1 MSAEYIT
8 RCVVIAADRG
18 AGALIRELLDRLP
31 GVELCAVLDPQQ
43 VVSGRV
49 PVCDV
54 ALVCEDGASGSSRR
68 TAEAAVALP
77 GPGIVTICAAATID
91 TYREALAA
99 GARGLVAGP
108 PTREAL
114 ADAIAGAA
122 RAARTVERPAGRVV
136 AVCGAKG
143 GSGATAVAVGLAV
156 SAGALLVDLA
166 DGRAQ
171 LAELLGCRSDATV
184 GRLAQAGPD
193 LDQAL
198 ESVIST
204 HRSELRMIAGGGH
217 ELLELLPDGLTSA
230 LVRSLRRAHHLAV
243 VDAGR
248 GLARASAEAVAGAD
262 AVLLVTTPDAQSA
275 AAARAQVVALER
287 AGVAA
292 SALGLLVNRWQRRA
306 ELSVR
311 ALQRAC
317 GAPVVCV
324 LPERPDSMA
333 ELANGRAQL
342 DRWPERRL
350 RDPLVRLAGMPPV
363 AA

>member
-1 MSAEYIT
+1 MSGEYVT
-8 RCVVIAADRG
+8 RCLVIAADRG
-18 AGALIRELLDRLP
+18 TGALLRELLERLP

-43 VVSGRV
+43 VASGRV
-49 PVCDV
+49 PPCDV

-68 TAEAAVALP
+68 TAEAAAALP
-77 GPGIVTICAAATID
+77 GPGLVTVCAAATIE

-108 PTREAL
+108 PTGEAL
-114 ADAIAGAA
+114 ADAIAAAA

-143 GSGATAVAVGLAV
+143 GVGATAVAVGLAV
-156 SAGALLVDLA
+156 ATGALLVDLA

-171 LAELLGCRSDATV
+171 LAELLGCRTEATV
-184 GRLAQAGPD
+184 GRLAQVGND

-198 ESVIST
+198 GSVIST
-204 HRSELRMIAGGGH
+204 HPSGLRMIAGGGH
-217 ELLELLPDGLTSA
+217 ELLELLPDGLAGA

-243 VDAGR
+243 IDAGR
-248 GLARASAEAVAGAD
+248 GLARAAAEAATGAD
-262 AVLLVTTPDAQSA
+262 AILLVTTADAQSA
-275 AAARAQVVALER
+275 VAARAQVVALER
-287 AGVAA
+287 AGVPAA
-292 SALGLLVNRWQRRA
+292 SLGLVINRWQRRA

-317 GAPVVCV
+317 GAPAVCV
-324 LPERPDSMA
+324 LPERFDAMA
-333 ELANGRAQL
+333 ELANGQAQL
-342 DRWPERRL
+342 GRWPERRL
-350 RDPLVRLAGMPPV
+350 RDPLLRLARTAPV